1 MAASL
6 VYVTAPSLE
15 EAERIG
21 AMLVERRLA
30 ACVNILDKMRSM
42 YWWEGKVER
51 ASEVVL
57 IAKTRADRVSR
68 LTEAVVAAHP
78 YECPC
83 VVVLPLVDG
92 HPEFLEWIESEV
104 S

>member
-6 VYVTAPSLE
+6 VYVTTGSLE

-30 ACVNILDKMRSM
+30 ACVNILDRMRSL
-42 YWWEGKVER
+42 YWWKGQVES
-51 ASEVVL
+51 ADEVVL
-57 IAKTRADRVSR
+57 LAKTRTDRVSR
-68 LTEAVVAAHP
+68 LTEAVVEAHS

-83 VVVLPLVDG
+83 VVVLPIVDG
-92 HPEFLEWIESEV
+92 HADFLDWIAGEV
-104 S
+104 D

>member
-6 VYVTAPSLE
+6 VYITAPSLE

-30 ACVNILDKMRSM
+30 ACVNILDGMRSM
-42 YWWEGKVER
+42 YWWQGRVER
-51 ASEVVL
+51 GRETVL
-57 IAKTRADRVSR
+57 IAKTRTDRVTR
-68 LTEAVVAAHP
+68 LTEAVVEAHSFD
-78 YECPC
+78 CPC
-83 VVVLPLVDG
+83 VVALPLTDG
-92 HPEFLEWIESEV
+92 NPEFLEWIESEV